1 MRIKEEYEVFKH
13 GPADGFDQM
22 YADLV
27 EHGQDPANLLPALTR
42 MRNATDTLQASVTRI
57 SRWNEGVIVYGMV
70 LYVGDDQAAR
80 QASSI
85 VVGNLCG
92 REVLQE
98 HFVEVQTV
106 VNGVAD
112 TVQYV

>member
-70 LYVGDDQAAR
+70 LYIGDDQAAR

-85 VVGNLCG
+85 VVGDLCG

-112 TVQYV
+112 TVWYV

>member
-1 MRIKEEYEVFKH
+1 MFKC
-13 GPADGFDQM
+13 GPAEGFDRM
-22 YADLV
+22 YSDLV

-57 SRWNEGVIVYGMV
+57 SRWNEGVIVYGLV

-80 QASSI
+80 QASAI
-85 VVGNLCG
+85 VVGDLCG

-98 HFVEVQTV
+98 HGIEVQAV

-112 TVQYV
+112 TVRYV